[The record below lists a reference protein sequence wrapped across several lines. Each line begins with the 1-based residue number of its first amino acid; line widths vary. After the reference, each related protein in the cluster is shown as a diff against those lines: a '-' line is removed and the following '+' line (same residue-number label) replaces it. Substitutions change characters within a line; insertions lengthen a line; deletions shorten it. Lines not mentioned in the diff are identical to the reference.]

1 MIDIKYELIAQ
12 TKKHRWSIR
21 RVGKFHWVWYILI
34 FHGHNQYKSFSKL
47 LFHLASISL
56 KNRNIWKI
64 HTKSFE
70 ILCKKS
76 VLLSFLV
83 ILSLVLKI
91 EYSYWNCTEFCITLK
106 QPKYFDFLVKLKP
119 NEKAILKM
127 ICIDCNHRISKCTR
141 LSEFFPPV

>member
-1 MIDIKYELIAQ
+1 M
-12 TKKHRWSIR
+12 
-21 RVGKFHWVWYILI
+21 GKFHWVWYILI

-76 VLLSFLV
+76 VLLSCLV
-83 ILSLVLKI
+83 ILSLGLKI
-91 EYSYWNCTEFCITLK
+91 EHSYWNCTAFFITLN
-106 QPKYFDFLVKLKP
+106 QPMSEMLGKNTFLVLVWNFKTFKGST
-119 NEKAILKM
+119 
-127 ICIDCNHRISKCTR
+127 RIKDKKRVWLIKSH
-141 LSEFFPPV
+141 FFQHFWDGLF

>member
-21 RVGKFHWVWYILI
+21 QVGKFHWVWYILI

-70 ILCKKS
+70 ILCKKFF
-76 VLLSFLV
+76 LLSFLV
-83 ILSLVLKI
+83 ILSLLPTAFVVRIFQNQPLRYINGIYLNCIWHILFKLNTDPVLMMLANI
-91 EYSYWNCTEFCITLK
+91 
-106 QPKYFDFLVKLKP
+106 PKF
-119 NEKAILKM
+119 
-127 ICIDCNHRISKCTR
+127 T
-141 LSEFFPPV
+141 